1 MLKSTKI
8 CINHLKFQS
17 NKKPQIVIINKRY
30 INSITENS
38 KLIKKFKDCMSAIS
52 SQAMIL
58 TAPVK
63 SPLSSSS
70 LPPPSSISPSEL
82 HGMTLSSVASLTLNP
97 QPLLQFN
104 LQVPSITSEKLHDLK
119 IFAFHILPPNNNSVR
134 LARIF
139 SKGINSKPIKDPI
152 SGELIHTKPFMNLSE
167 NEWDLFNFKDK
178 INLPILK
185 NSEKIIICEKFKV
198 FKIYNHEIWVCSI
211 KDIINN
217 IDIDGEKT
225 GGLLYFNRKFHKI
238 GDSLKEPIDS

>member
-1 MLKSTKI
+1 MLKSTRI
-8 CINHLKFQS
+8 CINQLKFQS
-17 NKKPQIVIINKRY
+17 NKNHKQIIIINKRC
-30 INSITENS
+30 INTITENS
-38 KLIKKFKDCMSAIS
+38 KLIKNFKDCMSSIS

-58 TAPVK
+58 TAPIK
-63 SPLSSSS
+63 SSPHSTDQ
-70 LPPPSSISPSEL
+70 ISPSEL

-139 SKGINSKPIKDPI
+139 SRGINSKPIKDSI
-152 SGELIHTKPFMNLSE
+152 TGELIHTKPFMNLNE
-167 NEWDLFNFKDK
+167 NEWNLFNFKDK

-217 IDIDGEKT
+217 IDDINEEKT

-238 GDSLKEPIDS
+238 GDSLNEPIDS